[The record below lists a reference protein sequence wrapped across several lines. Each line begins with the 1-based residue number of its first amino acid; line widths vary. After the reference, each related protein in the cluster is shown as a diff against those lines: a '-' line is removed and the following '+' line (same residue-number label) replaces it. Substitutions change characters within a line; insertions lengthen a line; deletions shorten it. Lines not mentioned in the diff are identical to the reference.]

1 MTDASVGGYLESV
14 KGVDKERWE
23 TELETTN
30 ACGNDTL
37 GLEEVVSVES
47 LEEFLHNERRR

>member
-1 MTDASVGGYLESV
+1 MTDASVGVYLESV

-47 LEEFLHNERRR
+47 LEEFLHNTQS